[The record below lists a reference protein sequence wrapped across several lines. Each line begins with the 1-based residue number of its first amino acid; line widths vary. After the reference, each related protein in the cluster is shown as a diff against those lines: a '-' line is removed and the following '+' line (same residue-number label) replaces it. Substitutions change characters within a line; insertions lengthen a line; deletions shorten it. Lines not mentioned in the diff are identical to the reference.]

1 MHYGE
6 IDGWLLCSKQKC
18 KGMKLN
24 FNTRTRIKS
33 PCREDTAH
41 IQSCYNTGGMHECG
55 PAGFVVFVNTFFNNS
70 TPCIVKMQLNS
81 CRLSMLN
88 SGSWNSQR
96 NMDCRLPTA
105 NTVIESIK
113 MCFNRLLRAREICC
127 TLLLQWLT
135 CTFRYIIDLIDAF
148 KDWSHGHWKI

>member
-6 IDGWLLCSKQKC
+6 IDAWLLCSKQKC

-70 TPCIVKMQLNS
+70 TPMMHSENAAQ
-81 CRLSMLN
+81 
-88 SGSWNSQR
+88 
-96 NMDCRLPTA
+96 
-105 NTVIESIK
+105 
-113 MCFNRLLRAREICC
+113 
-127 TLLLQWLT
+127 
-135 CTFRYIIDLIDAF
+135 
-148 KDWSHGHWKI
+148 